1 MTATEN
7 RTGRPQRPLG
17 KVRYQNWFGLI
28 CAYQLDGR
36 GGGRPLTWKNLEPTA
51 EQGNGL
57 WALAD
62 PRSQPP
68 PELGAG
74 PELLGPDAE
83 HSPVGGSAAGSR
95 QGCIWVH
102 IDAKHSNA
110 RHWLREHSGLD
121 AMTQEALTAARVS
134 PRLEERDGGMLLIL
148 KGLNFAPGALP
159 TDMIA
164 LRLWSD
170 GQRILSC
177 RREHIRA
184 PMQLR
189 HDLNAGIG
197 PTNASSLIA
206 TLADLMVA
214 NMEDLIIEQV
224 QASHQIGRLRD
235 AKPAEDLVAE
245 LAHLRRVMIWMR
257 RSLGPQRRALA
268 RLAAS
273 PLPWTK
279 ASDRAMVREVA
290 HQCTQ
295 YVEGLDAAQQIGEIT
310 QDEILQRSTEKTERR
325 LFSLTV
331 ITAIFLPLTFI
342 TGLLGVNLAGIPDAN
357 DPWSFLILVI
367 FLVGLV
373 AAQIWALHRKGWL

>member
-1 MTATEN
+1 MTATEKTN
-7 RTGRPQRPLG
+7 NPQQGPLV
-17 KVRYQNWFGLI
+17 KQRYQNWFGLI

-36 GGGRPLTWKNLEPTA
+36 GGGKQLTWKDLEPA
-51 EQGNGL
+51 PENGKGL

-62 PRSQPP
+62 PRS
-68 PELGAG
+68 A
-74 PELLGPDAE
+74 PD
-83 HSPVGGSAAGSR
+83 PGSSFGQALEPARARNPGHGTR
-95 QGCIWVH
+95 EGVLWVH

-110 RHWLREHSGLD
+110 RHWLRTHSGLD

-134 PRLEERDGGMLLIL
+134 PRLEEHDGGMLLIL

-159 TDMIA
+159 TDMVA

-170 GQRILSC
+170 GQRVLTC
-177 RREHIRA
+177 RREHVRA
-184 PMQLR
+184 PAQLR
-189 HDLNAGIG
+189 HDLNEGTGA
-197 PTNASSLIA
+197 TDASSLIA

-224 QASHQIGRLRD
+224 QATHQIGRLGD
-235 AKPAEDLVAE
+235 AKPTEDLVAE
-245 LAHLRRVMIWMR
+245 LAHQRRVMIWMR
-257 RSLGPQRRALA
+257 RSLGPQGRALE
-268 RLAAS
+268 RLAADPS
-273 PLPWTK
+273 PWMK
-279 ASDRAMVREVA
+279 DSDRALVREIA

-342 TGLLGVNLAGIPDAN
+342 TGLLGVNLAGIPDAS

-367 FLVGLV
+367 LLAGLV
-373 AAQIWALHRKGWL
+373 AAQIWLLHRKGWL